1 MTDFCFS
8 VFMGY
13 DILRKLGGDTMAT
26 ILNLDNVV

>member
-8 VFMGY
+8 SFMGY
-13 DILRKLGGDTMAT
+13 DILKKLGGDTIAT

>member
-8 VFMGY
+8 AFMGY
-13 DILRKLGGDTMAT
+13 DILKKLGSDTMAT